1 MLKIAVLLTCYNR
14 KEKTIKCLYSLY
26 KAHSQYTSKI
36 SLKVI
41 LTDDGSVDGT
51 SESVMELFPDT
62 KIIKGNGKLYWAG
75 GMRNS
80 WSEALVDGYDGYLLL
95 NDDVE
100 LYAEIFG
107 ELTESLEY
115 GLQKYKTEP
124 IFVGATDDGNG
135 FLTYSGSLITSRF
148 RNTYKRL
155 SPNCTF
161 QRCDVANANIM
172 YVPQSVVNVIGIFSD
187 KFSHG
192 LADYDYTI
200 TANKH
205 NIPVLLSR
213 VYCGCCEND
222 NIDRYIQFLQLNLI
236 DRARYLLKPKGLA
249 FLDQSYYMRKHFPLR
264 LPIIY
269 FGALMKTFFPRIY
282 VVLSKKREGY
292 AD

>member
-14 KEKTIKCLYSLY
+14 KEKTIRCLSSLY
-26 KAHSQYTSKI
+26 KAHSKYTSTI
-36 SLKVI
+36 AFRVI

-51 SESVMELFPDT
+51 SDLVMELFPDT
-62 KIIKGNGKLYWAG
+62 KILNGNGSLFWAG

-80 WSEALVDGYDGYLLL
+80 WTEALAGGYDGYLLL

-100 LYAEIFG
+100 LYPEVFQ
-107 ELTESLEY
+107 ELIDSQLY
-115 GLQKYKTEP
+115 GGNMFKKEP
-124 IFVGATDDGNG
+124 IFIGATDNG
-135 FLTYSGSLITSRF
+135 KGILTYSGSLITSRL

-155 SPNCTF
+155 SPDATF

-172 YVPQSVVNVIGIFSD
+172 YVPQSVVNAIGIFSD

-205 NIPVLLSR
+205 GIPIFVSR
-213 VYCGCCEND
+213 VYCGACEND
-222 NIDRYIQFLQLNLI
+222 NIDRYIQFLTLSLR
-236 DRARYLLKPKGLA
+236 DRAKFLLKPKGLA
-249 FLDQSYYMRKHFPLR
+249 FKDQSYYMRKHFPLR

-269 FGALMKTFFPRIY
+269 FGAIFKTLFPRFY
-282 VVLSKKREGY
+282 VILSKQREG
-292 AD
+292 